1 MASRFIIHITNLI
14 LFHALHGVCC
24 GRSTFLSLFKNIARH
39 YRSWCCVVVFLMDAV
54 VHMVYN
60 ILKDKTQYSH
70 CSDCTIT
77 VVTVRFVFDQCIT
90 IANIANGTCV
100 CVCCGT
106 VKRAVWNHHVHA
118 IFSFCSLLYW
128 KYRDEIIYPQKIYF
142 NSTSQNGQMH
152 PYERKKSILLHVGNE
167 NKRRDRTENVHGQL
181 RTHNYRSL
189 WSPFSINTCT
199 KIDYT
204 VVFVISSLSQKL

>member
-100 CVCCGT
+100 CVLRNSKKGSMKPSRT
-106 VKRAVWNHHVHA
+106 RN
-118 IFSFCSLLYW
+118 IFILFSTLL
-128 KYRDEIIYPQKIYF
+128 KI
-142 NSTSQNGQMH
+142 S
-152 PYERKKSILLHVGNE
+152 
-167 NKRRDRTENVHGQL
+167 RRDYLSAENL
-181 RTHNYRSL
+181 
-189 WSPFSINTCT
+189 F
-199 KIDYT
+199 
-204 VVFVISSLSQKL
+204 